1 MLIVR
6 RNSFVVKK
14 ADFPPQFDLKLG
26 YIYCKIILPN
36 CSNDFFRCAE
46 RICGTGNGQAR
57 FWVKILQPPLF
68 YKVVSQE
75 HPQNEKNGRNEKMG
89 RTSNKDN
96 KTQYQICRENM
107 GYSREKASEV
117 LGWIS
122 ADRIERIENG
132 GFVPRSD
139 EVLEMSRGYR
149 NPNLCNYYCAH
160 ECPIG
165 QQYVPEI
172 KVKDLSRI
180 VLEMLASLNAMQKKQ
195 ERLIEI
201 TADGQISEDEM
212 IDFTGIQAELEK
224 ISVTV
229 ETLQF
234 WFEQM
239 VADGEIKLQKNYCE
253 AEK

>member
-1 MLIVR
+1 MLKVR
-6 RNSFVVKK
+6 RNSSVVKK
-14 ADFPPQFDLKLG
+14 ADFPPHFDLKLG

-57 FWVKILQPPLF
+57 FWVKILQLPLF
-68 YKVVSQE
+68 YKVVPQE
-75 HPQNEKNGRNEKMG
+75 YPQNEKNGRNEKMG

-139 EVLEMSRGYR
+139 EV
-149 NPNLCNYYCAH
+149 
-160 ECPIG
+160 
-165 QQYVPEI
+165 
-172 KVKDLSRI
+172 
-180 VLEMLASLNAMQKKQ
+180 
-195 ERLIEI
+195 IEI

>member
-1 MLIVR
+1 MKKTGGTKKWGEHRTRIIKLNIKFAVKTWAIRGKR
-6 RNSFVVKK
+6 RAKCW
-14 ADFPPQFDLKLG
+14 AG
-26 YIYCKIILPN
+26 
-36 CSNDFFRCAE
+36 FR
-46 RICGTGNGQAR
+46 
-57 FWVKILQPPLF
+57 
-68 YKVVSQE
+68 
-75 HPQNEKNGRNEKMG
+75 
-89 RTSNKDN
+89 
-96 KTQYQICRENM
+96 
-107 GYSREKASEV
+107 
-117 LGWIS
+117 
-122 ADRIERIENG
+122 RIENG

>member
-1 MLIVR
+1 MLTVR
-6 RNSFVVKK
+6 RNSSIVKK
-14 ADFPPQFDLKLG
+14 ADFPPHFDLKLG

-36 CSNDFFRCAE
+36 YSNDFFRCAE
-46 RICGTGNGQAR
+46 RICGTGTGRHGFGLR
-57 FWVKILQPPLF
+57 FCSLRCFTKLF
-68 YKVVSQE
+68 RRSI
-75 HPQNEKNGRNEKMG
+75 R

>member
-1 MLIVR
+1 MKKTGGTKKWGEHRTRIIKLNIKFAVKTWAIRGKRRAKCWAGFRRIALNELKTGDLCRVR
-6 RNSFVVKK
+6 TK
-14 ADFPPQFDLKLG
+14 
-26 YIYCKIILPN
+26 
-36 CSNDFFRCAE
+36 
-46 RICGTGNGQAR
+46 
-57 FWVKILQPPLF
+57 
-68 YKVVSQE
+68 
-75 HPQNEKNGRNEKMG
+75 
-89 RTSNKDN
+89 
-96 KTQYQICRENM
+96 
-107 GYSREKASEV
+107 
-117 LGWIS
+117 
-122 ADRIERIENG
+122 
-132 GFVPRSD
+132 
-139 EVLEMSRGYR
+139 
-149 NPNLCNYYCAH
+149 CNYYCAH

-201 TADGQISEDEM
+201 TADGRISEDEM

>member
-1 MLIVR
+1 MKKTGGTKKWGEHRTRIIKLNIKFAVKTWAIRGKR
-6 RNSFVVKK
+6 RAKCWAGFRRIALNE
-14 ADFPPQFDLKLG
+14 LK
-26 YIYCKIILPN
+26 
-36 CSNDFFRCAE
+36 
-46 RICGTGNGQAR
+46 TG
-57 FWVKILQPPLF
+57 
-68 YKVVSQE
+68 
-75 HPQNEKNGRNEKMG
+75 
-89 RTSNKDN
+89 
-96 KTQYQICRENM
+96 
-107 GYSREKASEV
+107 
-117 LGWIS
+117 
-122 ADRIERIENG
+122 
-132 GFVPRSD
+132 
-139 EVLEMSRGYR
+139 EMSRGYR

>member
-1 MLIVR
+1 MLTVR
-6 RNSFVVKK
+6 HNSSVVKK
-14 ADFPPQFDLKLG
+14 ADFPPHFDLKLG

-68 YKVVSQE
+68 YEVVSQE

-139 EVLEMSRGYR
+139 EVLEMSR
-149 NPNLCNYYCAH
+149 
-160 ECPIG
+160 
-165 QQYVPEI
+165 
-172 KVKDLSRI
+172 KDLSRI

-253 AEK
+253 AER

>member
-1 MLIVR
+1 MPEWK
-6 RNSFVVKK
+6 SFSMGDGASPLTESPIQHLSQTATPAPGME
-14 ADFPPQFDLKLG
+14 ADEA
-26 YIYCKIILPN
+26 
-36 CSNDFFRCAE
+36 AE
-46 RICGTGNGQAR
+46 KWGTE
-57 FWVKILQPPLF
+57 V
-68 YKVVSQE
+68 
-75 HPQNEKNGRNEKMG
+75 
-89 RTSNKDN
+89 
-96 KTQYQICRENM
+96 
-107 GYSREKASEV
+107 SEV
-117 LGWIS
+117 S
-122 ADRIERIENG
+122 IERIENG